1 MTFFEVD
8 LQFLEIEHKFLVS
21 EDFNFYAFD
30 SKLKSLKPNLY
41 KHVDVVDTYFVLE
54 STKGHVYRHRCDEEI
69 QQLSLKS
76 ISKDPAV
83 RKEVNLN
90 LSGSSQLSS
99 VRGFLEAGNIL
110 FEGSINKS
118 VFVYEFS
125 DVEIVFYRASHKNK
139 IVRCIEIEAKNPDSI
154 ESAKAIIESYE
165 QKIGLDSKQR
175 EKSSLFDL
183 LLADQLP
190 S

>member
-1 MTFFEVD
+1 M
-8 LQFLEIEHKFLVS
+8 S
-21 EDFNFYAFD
+21 EDFNIDAFD
-30 SKLKSLKPNLY
+30 SKVKSLSPSSY
-41 KHVDVVDTYFVLE
+41 KYVDVVDTYFVLE
-54 STKGHVYRHRCDEEI
+54 STKGHVYRHRCDKEI

-99 VRGFLEAGNIL
+99 VRRFLEAGNIL

-118 VFVYEFS
+118 VYVYEFP
-125 DVEIVFYRASHKNK
+125 DVEIVFYKASNNNK
-139 IVRCIEIEAKNPDSI
+139 LVCCIEIEAKNPHSI

-165 QKIGLDSKQR
+165 RKIGLDSKQR

-183 LLADQLP
+183 LLAEQLP

>member
-1 MTFFEVD
+1 MTFFEVS

-21 EDFNFYAFD
+21 EDFDFDGFD
-30 SKLKSLKPNLY
+30 SKLKSLNPSLS

-54 STKGHVYRHRCDEEI
+54 STKGHVYRHRYDKEI
-69 QQLSLKS
+69 QQLSIKS
-76 ISKDPAV
+76 ISKDPSV
-83 RKEVNLN
+83 RKEVNLD
-90 LSGSSQLSS
+90 LSGDNQISF

-125 DVEIVFYRASHKNK
+125 DAEIVYYRANHNNK
-139 IVRCIEIEAKNPDSI
+139 YVSCVEIEAKNASSV

-165 QKIGLDSKQR
+165 RKIGLDSSQR
-175 EKSSLFDL
+175 EKSTLFDL
-183 LLADQLP
+183 LLGAQLP
-190 S
+190 H